1 MFFLFHS
8 QLTHLDLGNNSHYT
22 FCGLL
27 FQCQFSFQRFCSTVL
42 ILPTCVP
49 PMDQSGTWAMAY
61 IVVYFSKPL
70 ELYFNSFSWMHSW
83 GICSGL
89 HTQLHQIFSSS
100 FLLFVISLKLP
111 GSQEPFLLV
120 LHPKS
125 CSFSILVLSQPPLGQ
140 IGNLGSCFSPC
151 CRRTALRLVFPVKV
165 RFLSQKEFRNETG
178 RSIYLGK
185 NMLSEGERADR

>member
-1 MFFLFHS
+1 MSCFLVCQLIWDYKLGILNIQYYEILGSVKILWRMLIFVCVFLFHS

-42 ILPTCVP
+42 ILLTCVP

-61 IVVYFSKPL
+61 IVVCFSKPL

-89 HTQLHQIFSSS
+89 HTQLHQIFSSH

-111 GSQEPFLLV
+111 GS
-120 LHPKS
+120 
-125 CSFSILVLSQPPLGQ
+125 
-140 IGNLGSCFSPC
+140 
-151 CRRTALRLVFPVKV
+151 
-165 RFLSQKEFRNETG
+165 
-178 RSIYLGK
+178 
-185 NMLSEGERADR
+185 